1 MNAQVRQVLALLALV
16 LVVVFTIEQGSRV
29 SQESNKQ
36 AATRSKPNAFASN
49 AKARSFDGEGEARLS
64 ISSADSLYFEE
75 QQRIELIRPAIQFM
89 DKSGHRYQLEADRG
103 DYQLDKEQ
111 IQLSGSVLVQ
121 SLNEQTGHPK
131 QAEQTTANTPSARS
145 TAHLDALS
153 LRTEALLFDA
163 RERFISS
170 EQAVTITL
178 GANSLKAVGM
188 RVALDQRNLKL
199 LSRVK
204 GRYVIDHN

>member
-1 MNAQVRQVLALLALV
+1 MNTQVRQVLALLALV

-89 DKSGHRYQLEADRG
+89 DKSGHHYQLEADRG

-121 SLNEQTGHPK
+121 SLNEQISHPEH
-131 QAEQTTANTPSARS
+131 AEQTTVNKPSARS
-145 TAHLDALS
+145 TTHLDALS

>member
-1 MNAQVRQVLALLALV
+1 MNPQVRQVLALLALV

-29 SQESNKQ
+29 SQESSKKE
-36 AATRSKPNAFASN
+36 ATRSKPSAFASN
-49 AKARSFDGEGEARLS
+49 AKAQSFDGEGEARLS
-64 ISSADSLYFEE
+64 ISSEDSLYFEE

-89 DKSGHRYQLEADRG
+89 DKSGHHYQLEADRG
-103 DYQLDKEQ
+103 DYQLDSEQ

-121 SLNEQTGHPK
+121 SLNEHAPPSVH
-131 QAEQTTANTPSARS
+131 AEQAPTNAAKAGS
-145 TAHLDALS
+145 TSNLADLT

-163 RERFISS
+163 RKRFISS

-188 RVALDQRNLKL
+188 RIALDQRNLKL